1 MTRIKVVALFLLAFL
16 LTPTVAQAFDIPLLT
31 WERGRDQQVV
41 LGGGAYTNGWKV
53 TLEDGSNTPLAFTAS
68 SKNAAGYIVYTL
80 TLPDDFPLGPYSI
93 VTNGSGSPRTVVA
106 GVNIIAARTIG
117 ETSRLFSLTL
127 IISITIFLAG
137 IVSTI
142 RARKY
147 LYIPFKSHQI
157 LPRLTDAIIDEPMN
171 FWLRLEEAPYRVRV
185 RSLTSLKQS
194 LLRFLLIREG
204 ELAHRISKG
213 LYGALPIAGLIAGIF
228 TAVTVKRNDGI
239 TNTAMTIFIVVGA
252 IAIFDAFSG
261 VFAALGFWAGQ
272 IITGQVTNVQEV
284 LITLAIGFAWVG
296 SSLFSALLREVI
308 QRDFTSESSRGENS
322 FKFFGVLGSSLVGG
336 GVFYLGHSLANSV
349 INIDLTVR
357 SLTVID
363 YLSVV
368 AILVV
373 KGFADAVIISRT
385 SEGESRDES
394 FYIARTNSPA
404 TAFGVFISVFAF
416 VYLWTESAGRSL
428 FIALIFSLPYFLA
441 FIRFDKSSFL
451 RTERIPRNILLES
464 LVLSAIA
471 FAISGQ
477 IALKPLLSDQ
487 RADWLLLL
495 AGIAPVIHSIYSAIY
510 SSNEEKFSFTENQEI
525 IEP

>member
-1 MTRIKVVALFLLAFL
+1 MKLKATILLVLTFI
-16 LTPTVAQAFDIPLLT
+16 LTPTIAHAFDIPLLT

-53 TLEDGSNTPLAFTAS
+53 TLEGGSVEPIAFSAS
-68 SKNAAGYIVYTL
+68 AKNAAGYIVYTL
-80 TLPDDFPLGPYSI
+80 TLPDDFALGPYSI

-117 ETSRLFSLTL
+117 ESSRLFSLTL
-127 IISITIFLAG
+127 IISIVIFLSG

-147 LYIPFKSHQI
+147 LYIPFKSHQV
-157 LPRLTDAIIDEPMN
+157 LPRLTDPIYDEPTN
-171 FWLRLEEAPYRVRV
+171 FWLRLEQAPYRIRV
-185 RSLTSLKQS
+185 RSLTSLSQS

-204 ELAHRISKG
+204 ELAHRLSKG
-213 LYGALPIAGLIAGIF
+213 LYGTLPLVGFIAGIL

-239 TNTAMTIFIVVGA
+239 SNTAMTIFIAVAA

-261 VFAALGFWAGQ
+261 VLAALGFWAGQ

-296 SSLFSALLREVI
+296 SSLFTALLREVI
-308 QRDFTSESSRGENS
+308 ARDFTSKSSGS
-322 FKFFGVLGSSLVGG
+322 DDPLKLLGVIGSSIVGG
-336 GVFYLGHSLANSV
+336 GVFYLGHALANSV
-349 INIDLTVR
+349 INIDLTAR
-357 SLTVID
+357 K
-363 YLSVV
+363 LSWVDV
-368 AILVV
+368 ALIVALLAI
-373 KGFADAVIISRT
+373 KGFADVLVISR
-385 SEGESRDES
+385 SEAHDARDES
-394 FYIARTNSPA
+394 FYIARTNSPI
-404 TAFGVFISVFAF
+404 TAFAVFTAVFGF
-416 VYLWTESAGRSL
+416 VYLWTQSAGRSL
-428 FIALIFSLPYFLA
+428 FIATIFSLPYFLA

-451 RTERIPRNILLES
+451 RTERLPRNILLES
-464 LVLSAIA
+464 LILSGLA
-471 FAISGQ
+471 FAISSQ
-477 IALKPLLSDQ
+477 IALKPLLSEQ

-510 SSNEEKFSFTENQEI
+510 SSNEQKFSFTENQEI